1 MLLSF
6 YLGTYRDNYIILFV
20 VEFKQMEKGV
30 LLPFAVVCHFLAILT
45 IFTPKENVI
54 VIVITHNKLQI
65 TL

>member
-1 MLLSF
+1 M
-6 YLGTYRDNYIILFV
+6 DNYIILFV